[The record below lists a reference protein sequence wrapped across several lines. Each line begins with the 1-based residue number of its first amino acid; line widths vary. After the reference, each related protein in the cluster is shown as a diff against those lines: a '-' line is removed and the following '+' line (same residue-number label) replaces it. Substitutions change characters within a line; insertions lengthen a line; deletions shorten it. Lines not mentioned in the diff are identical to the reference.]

1 MLNEDKNY
9 KEALN
14 SKGITLFYQCALNNK
29 GEYEEALECLDKIL
43 KIDPNDILVL
53 SNKGWV
59 LVTQEKYEVALE
71 CLVTRAEELI
81 SLIKRDYFKKYQKL
95 ISDWEKR
102 YVEYLTNH
110 NKKNLKK

>member
-1 MLNEDKNY
+1 M
-9 KEALN
+9 
-14 SKGITLFYQCALNNK
+14 
-29 GEYEEALECLDKIL
+29 
-43 KIDPNDILVL
+43 
-53 SNKGWV
+53 
-59 LVTQEKYEVALE
+59 
-71 CLVTRAEELI
+71 TRAEELI